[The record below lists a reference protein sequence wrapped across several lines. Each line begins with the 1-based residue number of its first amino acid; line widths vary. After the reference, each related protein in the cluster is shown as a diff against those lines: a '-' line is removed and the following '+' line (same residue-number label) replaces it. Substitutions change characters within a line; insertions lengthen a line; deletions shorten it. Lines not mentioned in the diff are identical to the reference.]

1 MNTKTLGKI
10 CGRDLGSGTRW
21 ARGFIPH
28 PDRKSAMG
36 ALWSCS
42 NRPPELVPCTM
53 PFVGYLGC
61 ITGLLRS
68 FPAQHRAGGN
78 TPTRPGCEEVFR
90 AWEKTG
96 RGLLGIVIKTR
107 SICLWL
113 RGSWVRLCL
122 SHLTFFDNVM
132 SREKSPNLTGD
143 VELFPSSTEDASVP
157 LPVPHTPACSRVLL
171 ILFSQM
177 NPASCLPGENIYS
190 F

>member
-1 MNTKTLGKI
+1 MWKREIVPFFLFYKNDMNIKTLGKI
-10 CGRDLGSGTRW
+10 CGSDLGSGTRW

-28 PDRKSAMG
+28 PYRKSAMG

-53 PFVGYLGC
+53 PFIGYLGC

-78 TPTRPGCEEVFR
+78 TPTWPGCEEVFR

-113 RGSWVRLCL
+113 QGFWVRLHL
-122 SHLTFFDNVM
+122 SHLMSFDLDM
-132 SREKSPNLTGD
+132 SRGKSPSLTRD
-143 VELFPSSTEDASVP
+143 AELFFSSSN
-157 LPVPHTPACSRVLL
+157 CS
-171 ILFSQM
+171 
-177 NPASCLPGENIYS
+177 
-190 F
+190 